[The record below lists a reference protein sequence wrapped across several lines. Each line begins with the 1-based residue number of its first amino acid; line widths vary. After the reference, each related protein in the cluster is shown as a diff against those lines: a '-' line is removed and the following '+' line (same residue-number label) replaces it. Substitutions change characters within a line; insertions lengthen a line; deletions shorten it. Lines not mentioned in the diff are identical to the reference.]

1 MPQGIYLSRIGV
13 APHLLSADVLTHY
26 RRGWFM
32 ACGSSGGEGGS
43 KMALLHSHGHEVR
56 IWALMALLGVA
67 TLIAGCI
74 LWAKISG
81 F

>member
-1 MPQGIYLSRIGV
+1 
-13 APHLLSADVLTHY
+13 
-26 RRGWFM
+26 
-32 ACGSSGGEGGS
+32 
-43 KMALLHSHGHEVR
+43 MALLHSQGHEVR
-56 IWALMALLGVA
+56 IWALMILLGVA